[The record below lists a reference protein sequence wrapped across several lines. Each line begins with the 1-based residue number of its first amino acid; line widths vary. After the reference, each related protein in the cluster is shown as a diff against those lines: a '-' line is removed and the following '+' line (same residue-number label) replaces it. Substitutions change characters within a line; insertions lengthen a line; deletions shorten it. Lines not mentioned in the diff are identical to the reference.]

1 MSGLRQ
7 RSLEPVLRR
16 SGLLIAMYGTAAVI
30 ALWMSRTLPDFD
42 YGFHLRTGQWIVAHG
57 SVPDAEV
64 FSANAVSP
72 RWVAYSWAYEVLL
85 CALAAA
91 FGVWAPVVL
100 SVAMSLLIAH
110 MIFKM
115 VRRTSGH
122 TALAAGLT
130 LIGILA
136 MASMLYGRSVM
147 FTIVFAALELHLL
160 LRATVLEDRR
170 ALLLVPLVFAV
181 WANVHIQFIYG
192 FFLYGCFLAQAWL
205 DVLRGSPDADTAAR
219 AHSLATRMTWIG
231 AACLLATLANPYH
244 VRIYDP
250 VVRYLFQAPTIYRY
264 LQEFGP
270 PGLAS
275 IPTRATLAL
284 ALLVLLGSGRRLL
297 GRPFLLLMFA
307 VALGLAFRAGRDAW
321 LVVVTGGAVAA
332 TALRRPQPEALR
344 ANRFV
349 VATGTACVIAVAVLA
364 MDISADT
371 LRANLRRRFPV
382 DAADFIES
390 RNLPGPMYN
399 DFNWGGYLMW
409 RLPQHR
415 VAMDG
420 RTHVYSTESI
430 LRSVRVWNAEP
441 GWNHDPELA
450 AAGFVVASREM
461 PLTRSL
467 KKDPRF
473 HLAYEDAVS
482 AIFVRDGS

>member
-160 LRATVLEDRR
+160 LRATVLANTSGTSRSALRSGPTCTSNSSTASSCTAASSRR
-170 ALLLVPLVFAV
+170 
-181 WANVHIQFIYG
+181 
-192 FFLYGCFLAQAWL
+192 
-205 DVLRGSPDADTAAR
+205 RGSTCCEA
-219 AHSLATRMTWIG
+219 
-231 AACLLATLANPYH
+231 
-244 VRIYDP
+244 
-250 VVRYLFQAPTIYRY
+250 APTR
-264 LQEFGP
+264 
-270 PGLAS
+270 
-275 IPTRATLAL
+275 T
-284 ALLVLLGSGRRLL
+284 
-297 GRPFLLLMFA
+297 
-307 VALGLAFRAGRDAW
+307 
-321 LVVVTGGAVAA
+321 
-332 TALRRPQPEALR
+332 
-344 ANRFV
+344 
-349 VATGTACVIAVAVLA
+349 
-364 MDISADT
+364 
-371 LRANLRRRFPV
+371 RRR
-382 DAADFIES
+382 E
-390 RNLPGPMYN
+390 
-399 DFNWGGYLMW
+399 
-409 RLPQHR
+409 
-415 VAMDG
+415 
-420 RTHVYSTESI
+420 RT
-430 LRSVRVWNAEP
+430 
-441 GWNHDPELA
+441 
-450 AAGFVVASREM
+450 ASR
-461 PLTRSL
+461 R
-467 KKDPRF
+467 
-473 HLAYEDAVS
+473 
-482 AIFVRDGS
+482 G